1 MQRTLIV
8 YESKYGSTEEIALL
22 MAKILGPAI
31 CTKPKDF
38 DKMPKGVDLVVIIA
52 PIYSDAL
59 NHDVIEFINQN
70 QDWLRERKVALYCV
84 TMNEKMGMH
93 VLDPIKKQLGDCVI
107 SSGGILGRLKINNLD
122 AEDKKRIEM
131 FSKNV
136 GMSIQDFDGV
146 SVDKLA
152 SKALELRREMEKY
165 IKTPPREVLKEAVE
179 KFINEHN
186 TCVLATGSGDRIR
199 STPIEYNYI
208 DGVMYIISEGGE
220 KFANIILNH
229 NVSLSIF
236 NPYSGMHELGG
247 LQLSGVAS
255 ILELNSEEYR
265 QVLKNKGLS
274 YKEVSNFS
282 FYLNIIKIKLVKAEF
297 LSTDLKA
304 TGYPIKQ
311 VLFF

>member
-1 MQRTLIV
+1 
-8 YESKYGSTEEIALL
+8 
-22 MAKILGPAI
+22 
-31 CTKPKDF
+31 
-38 DKMPKGVDLVVIIA
+38 
-52 PIYSDAL
+52 
-59 NHDVIEFINQN
+59 
-70 QDWLRERKVALYCV
+70 
-84 TMNEKMGMH
+84 
-93 VLDPIKKQLGDCVI
+93 
-107 SSGGILGRLKINNLD
+107 
-122 AEDKKRIEM
+122 M

-136 GMSIQDFDGV
+136 RMSIQDFDGV
-146 SVDKLA
+146 SVDKIA

-179 KFINEHN
+179 KFINDHN

-199 STPIEYNYI
+199 STPIEYSYI
-208 DGVMYIISEGGE
+208 DGVLYIISEGGE

-236 NPYSGMHELGG
+236 NPYSGMNDLGG

-265 QVLKNKGLS
+265 QVLKKKGLS
-274 YKEVSNFS
+274 YKKISNYS
-282 FYLNIIKIKLVKAEF
+282 FYLNIIKIKLIKAEF
-297 LSTDLKA
+297 LSTDLKS